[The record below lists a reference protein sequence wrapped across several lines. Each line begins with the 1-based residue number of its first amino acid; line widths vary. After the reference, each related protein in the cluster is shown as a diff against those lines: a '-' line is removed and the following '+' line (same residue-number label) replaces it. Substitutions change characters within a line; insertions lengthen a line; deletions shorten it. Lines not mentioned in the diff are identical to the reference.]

1 VMELPDGRF
10 VAPGLDPDALMPTTG
25 LLDDGPGGLPP
36 AAGSDGP
43 RRG

>member
-1 VMELPDGRF
+1 
-10 VAPGLDPDALMPTTG
+10 MPTTG